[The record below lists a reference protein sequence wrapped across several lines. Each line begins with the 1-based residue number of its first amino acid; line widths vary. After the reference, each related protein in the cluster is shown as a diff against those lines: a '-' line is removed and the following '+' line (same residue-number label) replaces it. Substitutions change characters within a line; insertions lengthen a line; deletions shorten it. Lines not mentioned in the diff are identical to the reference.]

1 MSALAMEIAIK
12 RRLRH
17 YGLGQPT
24 PIALPFLPSTEGP
37 QILSGIAVSASID
50 LMRTKF
56 GPFSVTWPQGVK
68 LNYRHREVAGKILEL
83 SYTSD
88 GEVKI
93 ECEAT
98 HSLARRSPSFSV
110 GATIKRWEIIDDGPQ
125 FYALVNEAVIDEVSL
140 TASPCNPNC
149 VVKGRAPVMTAPGEF
164 FDLMAQKVAL
174 ITRLVEARQCPH

>member
-17 YGLGQPT
+17 YGLAQPT
-24 PIALPFLPSTEGP
+24 PIALPFLPSVDGP
-37 QILSGIAVSASID
+37 QILSGIAVSTTID

-56 GPFSVTWPQGVK
+56 RPFSVTWPQGVK
-68 LNYRHREVAGKILEL
+68 LNYRHREVAGKVLEL
-83 SYTSD
+83 SYTKD

-98 HSLARRSPSFSV
+98 HSLARRSPCFSV
-110 GATIKRWEIIDDGPQ
+110 AASVLRWELIDGDKPN
-125 FYALVNEAVIDEVSL
+125 FYALVNEAVINEVSL
-140 TASPCNPNC
+140 TTSPCNPNC
-149 VVKGRAPVMTAPGEF
+149 VVKGRAPVMTAQGEF

-174 ITRLVEARQCPH
+174 IAKLVEARQ